1 MKVYTFCQG
10 ELGTNSIALVEGDEC
25 IVVDIPYGAT
35 DVEKFVAENKL
46 KVIAVFLTH
55 GHFDHVGG
63 VQHFVDAQN
72 RGDIPIYIDKADLTL
87 ANNAAR
93 NRWSVKAENCFPSD
107 FVEEKRYEIGP
118 FVFDVI
124 KTAGHTAGS
133 VCYVFQSQ
141 KLILSGDTLFCGG
154 IGRTDFPESE
164 PSEMRNS
171 LNKIKRLNGD
181 YKVVC
186 GHGPS
191 TSLDA
196 ERRTNPYLI

>member
-46 KVIAVFLTH
+46 KVIAVLLTH

-63 VQHFVDAQN
+63 VQHFVDTQN

-93 NRWSVKAENCFPSD
+93 NRWSVKAENCFPSN
-107 FVEEKRYEIGP
+107 FVEEKRHEIGP

-154 IGRTDFPESE
+154 IGRTDFPESV